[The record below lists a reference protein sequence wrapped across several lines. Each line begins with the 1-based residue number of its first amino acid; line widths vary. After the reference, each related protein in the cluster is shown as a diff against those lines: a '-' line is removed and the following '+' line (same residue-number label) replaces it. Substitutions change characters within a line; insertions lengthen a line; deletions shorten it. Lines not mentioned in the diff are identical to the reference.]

1 MGKPYTLKVV
11 RQKKSIPGVHLKK
24 GNIIVSISP
33 GLEEEKE
40 RELIKEMLTKWY
52 KDSFGDIV
60 RERIEK
66 YSPELNVAP
75 AKIFIKNQKT
85 RWGSCSTKGNINL
98 NWLLVMTPLEIIDYV
113 IVHEL
118 SHLKVMNHSQEF
130 WTLVESILPDY
141 KERRKWL
148 KENGTK
154 KTIFF

>member
-1 MGKPYTLKVV
+1 M
-11 RQKKSIPGVHLKK
+11 
-24 GNIIVSISP
+24 SISP

-130 WTLVESILPDY
+130 WTLVESILTDY

>member
-1 MGKPYTLKVV
+1 M
-11 RQKKSIPGVHLKK
+11 
-24 GNIIVSISP
+24 SISP

-118 SHLKVMNHSQEF
+118 SHLKVINHSQEF

>member
-1 MGKPYTLKVV
+1 M
-11 RQKKSIPGVHLKK
+11 
-24 GNIIVSISP
+24 SISP

-148 KENGTK
+148 KENGIK

>member
-1 MGKPYTLKVV
+1 M
-11 RQKKSIPGVHLKK
+11 
-24 GNIIVSISP
+24 SISP

-85 RWGSCSTKGNINL
+85 RWVVVAQK
-98 NWLLVMTPLEIIDYV
+98 V
-113 IVHEL
+113 IL
-118 SHLKVMNHSQEF
+118 
-130 WTLVESILPDY
+130 I
-141 KERRKWL
+141 
-148 KENGTK
+148 
-154 KTIFF
+154 

>member
-1 MGKPYTLKVV
+1 M
-11 RQKKSIPGVHLKK
+11 
-24 GNIIVSISP
+24 SISP

>member
-1 MGKPYTLKVV
+1 
-11 RQKKSIPGVHLKK
+11 
-24 GNIIVSISP
+24 VSISP